1 MPQSVIMLRR
11 NIAIVLCVFA
21 LCGTLF
27 GQTFVNG
34 SLNSGACPIPGSGN
48 LPASWLNYSGN
59 VDTYQNGNSSCNNC
73 ALTHPASPNGG
84 AYTGAEATYLT
95 AAWGGPLFS
104 GEGMT
109 QLVSGLTIG
118 QTYCISFYQAYYN
131 IWDCFGMSKNGGLW
145 RVLVDLPSAGTYSL
159 IGSSPAMNVGAA
171 WTQVAQVFKATRT
184 AHNIAFQAGYTGA
197 PANIATYQFPNKVYV
212 LIDGITL
219 STIASGVCSVLPVE
233 LLTYNLI
240 CDNGKPFLY
249 WKADKENNLDFYTI
263 ERSSNGKQWQIMT
276 KIMPPVK
283 SGIKQYFWIDTTIVK
298 DSITYYRLN
307 LADHQ
312 GVIKQMET
320 KALLNCNDPE
330 GFSDI
335 TIYPNPT
342 KEEIEVKSNYEI
354 SSVEL
359 FRTESSSYF
368 KEVYPKSPR
377 SVKLKIPEAGV
388 FYLKVTFLSGNM
400 QVSKIAIIR

>member
-1 MPQSVIMLRR
+1 M
-11 NIAIVLCVFA
+11 LCVFA

-34 SLNSGACPIPGSGN
+34 SLNNGACPIPGSGN
-48 LPASWLNYSGN
+48 LPTSWLNYAGN
-59 VDTYQNGNSSCNNC
+59 VDTYQNGNSACNNC
-73 ALTHPASPNGG
+73 ALTHPVSPNGG

-145 RVLVDLPSAGTYSL
+145 RVFVDLPSAGTYSL

-171 WTQVAQVFKATRT
+171 WIQVALVFKATRT
-184 AHNIAFQAGYTGA
+184 AHNIAFQAGYSGA

-233 LLTYNLI
+233 RLTYNLT

-249 WKADKENNLDFYTI
+249 WKAEKDDNPAFYTI
-263 ERSSNGKQWQIMT
+263 ERSSNGEQWRVMT
-276 KIMPPVK
+276 KIIPPVTN
-283 SGIKQYFWIDTTIVK
+283 GIKQFFWADTTIVK
-298 DSITYYRLN
+298 DSIIYYRLIQ
-307 LADHQ
+307 ADHQ
-312 GVIKQMET
+312 GIIKQSEP
-320 KALLNCNDPE
+320 KALLNCNEQE
-330 GFSDI
+330 GSRVLSV
-335 TIYPNPT
+335 YPNPT
-342 KEEIEVKSNYEI
+342 EEEIEVKSDYEI
-354 SSVEL
+354 RSVEL
-359 FRTESSSYF
+359 FNPKSSSYF
-368 KEVYPKSPR
+368 KEIYTQSTRV
-377 SVKLKIPEAGV
+377 VKLKISETGI
-388 FYLKVTFLSGNM
+388 FYLKVTFLSGKV
-400 QVSKIAIIR
+400 QVSKVAIVR